1 MHQRFIDWVRSR
13 RGERL
18 KPESDPELLE
28 GKFWTGMRGIELG
41 LVDGLGELQRTL
53 RERYGARTRFR
64 VLRRRQ
70 GMARRFGLVGSRS
83 EEHTSELQSLMLIS
97 SAVFCLKKK
106 KTNNI

>member
-13 RGERL
+13 RGARL

-64 VLRRRQ
+64 VLRRRP
-70 GMARRFGLVGSRS
+70 GMARRFGRVGSAWDGESGGGSPRS
-83 EEHTSELQSLMLIS
+83 QERRGGEGGVGT
-97 SAVFCLKKK
+97 
-106 KTNNI
+106 